1 MTSAGPRVLVTND
14 DGIHAAS
21 LECLAREAGRV
32 LGPVTVIAP
41 DRERSGV
48 AHGLTIRQP
57 LRAMRVGPAS
67 WAVEGTP
74 TDCVNL
80 AFLGLLDAPP
90 QLVLSGINGGYN
102 LGEDL
107 TYSGTVAAAMEGRL
121 FGVPSVAV
129 SCASGVG
136 REVLERAAAIACRL
150 ARAMLE
156 METPADLFLNV
167 NVPAEPR
174 GLRITRQGRRRCRQG
189 LIRRKDPKG
198 EEIFWLTLAGARW
211 EDDERADHHAVAEGL
226 VSVTPLH
233 ADLTF
238 RGAYESLVPWESER
252 EILG

>member
-1 MTSAGPRVLVTND
+1 MTKAGLRVLVTND
-14 DGIHAAS
+14 DGIHAPA
-21 LECLAREAGRV
+21 LELLAREAERR

-57 LRAMRVGPAS
+57 LRAIEVGAAR

-80 AFLGLLDAPP
+80 AFLGLLDEPP

-129 SCASGVG
+129 SCAVG
-136 REVLERAAAIACRL
+136 ADRRSLERAAAITCRL
-150 ARAMLE
+150 AEEVLDE
-156 METPADLFLNV
+156 EIPSDLFLNV
-167 NVPAEPR
+167 NVPPEPC
-174 GLRITRQGRRRCRQG
+174 GLRVTRQGRRRCRQG
-189 LIRRKDPKG
+189 LIRRQDPKG
-198 EEIFWLTLAGARW
+198 QEIFWLTLAGASW
-211 EDDERADHHAVAEGL
+211 AEDPRADHHAVAEGM

-238 RGAYESLVPWESER
+238 RGALEQLAGWEGEL
-252 EILG
+252 ELLG